1 MTDRPTRHIHKSSWR
16 CQDEVRELLQAIF
29 TGEMMAPSQCLWLV
43 SPWIS
48 DIPIVDNRAGAF
60 DALDSSWG
68 ARVLRL
74 GEVIARSLQVGTTVV
89 VATRPLPHNRPFL
102 SQLASTASGLGADSA
117 LLLNEAED
125 LHEKG
130 LLGDD
135 FYLSGSMNFT
145 YGGVELLEET
155 VKFDTADDVVAQARL
170 VFYERWGGQL
180 PTVPT

>member
-1 MTDRPTRHIHKSSWR
+1 MTYQPTRHIHKSSWR

-29 TGEMMAPSQCLWLV
+29 VGEMLAPSRCIWLV

-48 DIPIVDNRAGAF
+48 DIPIIDNRAGAF
-60 DALDSSWG
+60 DGIDSAWG
-68 ARVLRL
+68 PRMLRL
-74 GEVIARSLQVGTTVV
+74 GEIIARSLRIGTTVV
-89 VATRPLPHNRPFL
+89 VATRPVAHNRPFL
-102 SQLASTASGLGADSA
+102 SLLAAAASDSGVSSA
-117 LLLNEAED
+117 LMISEAND

-130 LLGDD
+130 LLADD

-155 VKFDTADDVVAQARL
+155 VKFDTAGDIVAHARL
-170 VFYERWGGQL
+170 VYYERWGGEL